1 MSHAHSHNAH
11 SHSDHARSGHAGHES
26 GGASS
31 RLSIAFA
38 LTCVTLIAE
47 AAGGWLSGSLALL
60 ADAGHMLVDA
70 AALLLAWGSA
80 RLALR
85 PADARRSFGYARME
99 VLAGYT
105 NALAQF
111 ALTAWIV
118 YEAVERLSAP
128 NQIQSGLMLVVAVAG
143 LLVNALVLR
152 VIGSHAHE
160 DDVNTAGARLHVLGD
175 LLGSL
180 AAVAA
185 ALLIRYFGW
194 LAADPILSIFVALLI
209 LASAWK
215 LLRRSAHILLEGTPE
230 DVLAADVAGIVERE
244 TGIDGVHHV
253 HIWQI
258 AGGQRIA
265 TLHARVAQDAASGA
279 ALVAIQTVLRERFGI
294 AHATVQIEQGSG
306 CSGEECRRHE
316 H

>member
-1 MSHAHSHNAH
+1 MHAHSHH
-11 SHSDHARSGHAGHES
+11 TDSQFDRHRHEP

-31 RLSIAFA
+31 RLLIAFA
-38 LTCVTLIAE
+38 LTCATLLAE
-47 AAGGWLSGSLALL
+47 AVGGWLSGSLALL

-70 AALLLAWGSA
+70 LALLLAWGSA
-80 RLALR
+80 RIALR

-111 ALTAWIV
+111 ALAAWIV

-128 NQIQSGLMLVVAVAG
+128 MQIRSGLMLIVAMAG

-152 VIGSHAHE
+152 VIGTHAH

-175 LLGSL
+175 VLGSL
-180 AAVAA
+180 AAVVA

-209 LASAWK
+209 LGSAWK
-215 LLRRSAHILLEGTPE
+215 LLRRSAHILLEGTPD
-230 DVLAADVAGIVERE
+230 DVESGAVAMAIEREAGI
-244 TGIDGVHHV
+244 GGVHHV

-265 TLHARVAQDAASGA
+265 TLHARVAQDAESGM
-279 ALVAIQTVLRERFGI
+279 ALAAIQSVLRKRFGI
-294 AHATVQIEQGSG
+294 AHATIQIEQDAHCDGD
-306 CSGEECRRHE
+306 ECRQHE

>member
-1 MSHAHSHNAH
+1 MAHAHSHHAH
-11 SHSDHARSGHAGHES
+11 SHSDHARSDHTGHES

-31 RLSIAFA
+31 RLLIAFA
-38 LTCVTLIAE
+38 LTCATLIAE

-80 RLALR
+80 RVALR

-111 ALTAWIV
+111 VLTAWIV

-128 NQIQSGLMLVVAVAG
+128 NPIQSGLMLIVAVVG

-152 VIGSHAHE
+152 VIGGHDH
-160 DDVNTAGARLHVLGD
+160 DDVNTASARLHVLGD
-175 LLGSL
+175 MLGSL

-194 LAADPILSIFVALLI
+194 LAADPALSIFVALLI
-209 LASAWK
+209 FGNAWN

-244 TGIDGVHHV
+244 TGIAGVHHV

-265 TLHARVAQDAASGA
+265 TLHARVAQDAESGMT
-279 ALVAIQTVLRERFGI
+279 LVAIQTVLRERFGI
-294 AHATVQIEQGSG
+294 AHATIQIEQGAH
-306 CSGEECRRHE
+306 CAGEECRQHE